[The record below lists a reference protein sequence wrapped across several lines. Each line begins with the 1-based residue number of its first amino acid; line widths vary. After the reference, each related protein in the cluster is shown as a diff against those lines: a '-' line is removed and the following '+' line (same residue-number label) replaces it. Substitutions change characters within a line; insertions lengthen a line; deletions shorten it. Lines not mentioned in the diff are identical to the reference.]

1 MEKWFWIT
9 ALFLLMDLITLAIDC
24 IFHRAF
30 KDFKATP
37 NGLSQKDAKDLKAP
51 VLAFVVLETIFV
63 VMKIAITVYFLL
75 KGPDRY
81 VKEKKDWPFII
92 SVFDVWF
99 DFAQTVI
106 ALTTAFKMD
115 DEMQLGYVQFA
126 KPVIE
131 LIKTIVQSTVLFF
144 IYFEEAPYTRL
155 IDYETDEKIN
165 GSYCKKR
172 LSLLQCVVMIGNVI
186 NFVCSFILIIRVSKF
201 V

>member
-1 MEKWFWIT
+1 MHIIKKIFNERYLLVIKKMEKWFWIT

-126 KPVIE
+126 KPCSSQRS
-131 LIKTIVQSTVLFF
+131 LLKTYVQ
-144 IYFEEAPYTRL
+144 FEYDSADKDPR
-155 IDYETDEKIN
+155 KQ
-165 GSYCKKR
+165 SYCYR
-172 LSLLQCVVMIGNVI
+172 VEFHQSNGNYLQLFYRAIQSSSGQ
-186 NFVCSFILIIRVSKF
+186 S
-201 V
+201 